1 MLECI
6 SIFCILLEA
15 LFSSLHMPINVQV
28 QSLIST
34 SRCSKHPFFL
44 FFLLICRSIFFQK
57 TWLLIFIPIPINQV
71 KYLSHSLFQE
81 SKELIVSHFPNAFS
95 LKFLAYRKT
104 EITFIHLLTLKRSH
118 ITNHFKRCIKKDHAA
133 VFLPDKLPLSGD
145 HLLLYKFSYAYRFT
159 CANLEIPVA
168 TAINT

>member
-6 SIFCILLEA
+6 SIFCILLES
-15 LFSSLHMPINVQV
+15 LSSSLHMPINVQV

-34 SRCSKHPFFL
+34 SRCSRHPFFL
-44 FFLLICRSIFFQK
+44 FFFFLNLHIIFFQK

-81 SKELIVSHFPNAFS
+81 SKELIVSHFPYAFS

-133 VFLPDKLPLSGD
+133 VFLLRSYHCLETISFYINSHMHID
-145 HLLLYKFSYAYRFT
+145 LLVQ
-159 CANLEIPVA
+159 I
-168 TAINT
+168 